1 MAEYVVRQLSH
12 TADLGFEVE
21 SPVPEGLFEGAAEG
35 LARLLRA
42 EEDQAPSG
50 GRGGEVRG
58 LGAESV
64 EGSSPEGA
72 AGPRAPGDGSGAEA
86 EERWTLESGD
96 RERLLV
102 AWLRELLHRALQ
114 EGRLPRETEVALV
127 GPASLR
133 ADVRW
138 DPDAGR
144 DDVHREIK
152 GVTYHGLRIVHEY
165 GRWRARLVFDV

>member
-21 SPVPEGLFEGAAEG
+21 SPVPEGLFEGAAAG
-35 LARLLRA
+35 LVRLLRA
-42 EEDQAPSG
+42 EEG
-50 GRGGEVRG
+50 GREVDGGRRAG
-58 LGAESV
+58 DDGA
-64 EGSSPEGA
+64 
-72 AGPRAPGDGSGAEA
+72 DGGA

-114 EGRLPRETEVALV
+114 EGRLPRDTAVALV

-152 GVTYHGLRIVHEY
+152 GVTYHGLQIVQED